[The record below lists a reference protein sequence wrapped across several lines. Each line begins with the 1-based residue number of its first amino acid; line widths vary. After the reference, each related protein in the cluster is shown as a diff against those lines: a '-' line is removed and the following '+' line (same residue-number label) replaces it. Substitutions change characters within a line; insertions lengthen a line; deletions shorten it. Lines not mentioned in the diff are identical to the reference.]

1 MQGLEYFHYKEK
13 PEDEDYTFKDLL
25 AYMPQN
31 DENYNRWEKYF
42 FTDYHITPDRD
53 KLWNYAVN
61 TSRLAIDVP
70 GINNRMIALDIFN
83 RGGSGFL
90 VWDTFI
96 WESPYGDPDA
106 APWPL
111 NSTKNPWIDPYTRLG
126 NGAMGFFYPPDREG
140 LSKEPDFTVTPSLR
154 VMTYRESVDD
164 YEYAHILEELVIQGR
179 KKGVDVSEAEQ
190 VIKDIDRFFFNSV
203 QWSQN
208 DAWYLDLRDRMAAAI
223 VGLKQRN

>member
-1 MQGLEYFHYKEK
+1 MGK
-13 PEDEDYTFKDLL
+13 PLW
-25 AYMPQN
+25 
-31 DENYNRWEKYF
+31 RSCC
-42 FTDYHITPDRD
+42 TPV
-53 KLWNYAVN
+53 AE
-61 TSRLAIDVP
+61 I
-70 GINNRMIALDIFN
+70 G
-83 RGGSGFL
+83 
-90 VWDTFI
+90 
-96 WESPYGDPDA
+96 
-106 APWPL
+106 
-111 NSTKNPWIDPYTRLG
+111 TKNPWIDPYTRFG
-126 NGAMGFFYPPDREG
+126 NGTLGFFYPPDRDG